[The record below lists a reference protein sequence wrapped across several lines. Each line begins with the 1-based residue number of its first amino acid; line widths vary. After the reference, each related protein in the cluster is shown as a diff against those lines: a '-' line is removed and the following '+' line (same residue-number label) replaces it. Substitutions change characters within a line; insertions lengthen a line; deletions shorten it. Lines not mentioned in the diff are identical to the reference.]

1 MREQLIQYVKLL
13 FAGTPNSEDM
23 QQEILQ
29 NTLDRYDDLIA
40 QGKQPEAAY
49 SLAIAGIGDVNELLG
64 APNTPVMPKTEN
76 VDYRGRPLPSSKKK
90 TMRAVAIGL
99 YICCVIPVVA
109 LGNIG
114 NGIIGVCLMLLLVA
128 AATTLIILSSGGS
141 QSGGQTKE
149 KDQPNHPGY
158 KAYKSLSGAV
168 TLAVYL
174 LLSFWSQAWHITWL
188 VFPISAAI
196 DGIVRA
202 IFDLKEAKKH
212 EA

>member
-1 MREQLIQYVKLL
+1 MSVHAAL
-13 FAGTPNSEDM
+13 FAAF
-23 QQEILQ
+23 
-29 NTLDRYDDLIA
+29 LIR
-40 QGKQPEAAY
+40 
-49 SLAIAGIGDVNELLG
+49 SV
-64 APNTPVMPKTEN
+64 
-76 VDYRGRPLPSSKKK
+76 
-90 TMRAVAIGL
+90 
-99 YICCVIPVVA
+99 
-109 LGNIG
+109 
-114 NGIIGVCLMLLLVA
+114 
-128 AATTLIILSSGGS
+128 
-141 QSGGQTKE
+141 QTKE